1 MTFSSEF
8 NFYRSWTE
16 DISTTIGELYM
27 VWMGI
32 NAVFYD
38 IDLIMIIPIESVT
51 FIRKI

>member
-1 MTFSSEF
+1 MTLSNEF
-8 NFYRSWTE
+8 NVYRKDTE
-16 DISTTIGELYM
+16 QSCTTIGKLYIS
-27 VWMGI
+27 WMGV